1 MDVLM
6 LRMSVLAAC
15 AVLVFSVQPSI
26 AEMDHMKDMDKHMKE
41 HMGGQMQDK
50 GQMKQNGRQVQEG
63 AAITVEAQ
71 AGGVTSKVTYTNPGT
86 AIPVFN
92 VVLDTHSVELD
103 QYRFEDIVVLRDQ
116 SGGEHRPELTS
127 SKGSGHH
134 REATV
139 QFKDADLSGSDYVEL
154 VIKDVAGVPERV
166 LKFDL
171 TKGVKK
177 SI

>member
-1 MDVLM
+1 M
-6 LRMSVLAAC
+6 LRMSAITVLG
-15 AVLVFSVQPSI
+15 VLFFSVQPAF

-50 GQMKQNGRQVQEG
+50 GQAQEKGQVKNS
-63 AAITVEAQ
+63 AAITTEAQ
-71 AGGVTSKVTYTNPGT
+71 AAGVTAKVTYSNPGA

-103 QYRFEDIVVLRDQ
+103 QYRFEEIVVLRDPA
-116 SGGEHRPELTS
+116 GKEHKPQLTS

-134 REATV
+134 REATLE
-139 QFKDADLSGSDYVEL
+139 FKDAGLTGADYVEL
-154 VIKDVAGVPERV
+154 VIKGVGGVSERV

-171 TKGVKK
+171 TEGVKK

>member
-1 MDVLM
+1 M
-6 LRMSVLAAC
+6 LKVFMLTAI
-15 AVLVFSVQPSI
+15 AVLVFSVQPSF
-26 AEMDHMKDMDKHMKE
+26 AEMDMKDMDKHMKE
-41 HMGGQMQDK
+41 HMGGQTMQEK
-50 GQMKQNGRQVQEG
+50 GQMKQNGQQQQDG
-63 AAITVEAQ
+63 AAITTEAQ
-71 AGGVTSKVTYTNPGT
+71 AAGVTTKITYTNPGA

-92 VVLDTHSVELD
+92 IVLDTHSVELD

-116 SGGEHRPELTS
+116 SGVEHEPELTS

-134 REATV
+134 REAIL

-171 TKGVKK
+171 TKGVRK

>member
-1 MDVLM
+1 M
-6 LRMSVLAAC
+6 RMSAITVLG
-15 AVLVFSVQPSI
+15 VLFLSVQPAF

-50 GQMKQNGRQVQEG
+50 GQAQQNGRQMQDST
-63 AAITVEAQ
+63 AITVEAQ
-71 AGGVTSKVTYTNPGT
+71 AEGVTAKVTYSNPGA

-116 SGGEHRPELTS
+116 AGKEYKSAVTS

-139 QFKDADLSGSDYVEL
+139 QFEGADLAGSDYVEL
-154 VIKDVAGVPERV
+154 VIKGVAGVPERV

-171 TKGVKK
+171 TEGVKK

>member
-1 MDVLM
+1 MSRM
-6 LRMSVLAAC
+6 LAV
-15 AVLVFSVQPSI
+15 AVLSGLFLSVQPSI
-26 AEMDHMKDMDKHMKE
+26 SMAEMDHMKDMDKHMKE
-41 HMGGQMQDK
+41 HMDGQMQDK
-50 GQMKQNGRQVQEG
+50 GQMKQNGRQMQEG
-63 AAITVEAQ
+63 TAITTEAQ
-71 AGGVTSKVTYTNPGT
+71 AAGVTAKATYKNPG
-86 AIPVFN
+86 APIPVFD

-103 QYRFEDIVVLRDQ
+103 QYKFEDIVALRDQ
-116 SGGEHRPELTS
+116 SGGEHEPELTS

-134 REATV
+134 REATL